1 MHRRFYYVVRD
12 HDRGSLYLGGALI
25 GRHDSAEAAVAAA
38 KRLAVGGLLDGG
50 EAEVLVQEDDGRYRV
65 EWMSPRERPTRA

>member
-1 MHRRFYYVVRD
+1 MRRRFYYVVRD

-38 KRLAVGGLLDGG
+38 KRLASGGLEGG
-50 EAEVLVQEDDGRYRV
+50 EAEVLVQEDDGRYRI
-65 EWMSPRERPTRA
+65 EWMSPRGGPTRA